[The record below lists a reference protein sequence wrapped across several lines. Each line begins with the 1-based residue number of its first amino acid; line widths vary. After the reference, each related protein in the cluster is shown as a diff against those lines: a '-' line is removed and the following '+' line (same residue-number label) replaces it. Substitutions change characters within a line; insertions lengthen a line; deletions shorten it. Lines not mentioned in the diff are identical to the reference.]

1 MDLEIEQ
8 PSNEDSEVQDVSSE
22 IVENEVSDASADEP
36 QRAESD
42 EDDYEV
48 GDDKYRIPKT
58 LKAHLDE
65 LKAGNLRNEDYTQ
78 KTQSVAEQR
87 RAFEAE
93 RQQFAQ
99 QQQLASQH
107 IEKVAEIKAIDRQL
121 AQYQKLDWNAL
132 VDADP
137 VHAMKLDRQM
147 RDLQEQRGQSVAAIE
162 QATARSSYES
172 QQETARR
179 IYEAKATLSK
189 DIQGYGTPAVM
200 KELGATAKAFGY
212 RDEELANVN
221 DPRAVKLL
229 YEASQ
234 YRKLMAKAKTA
245 EKPEVKPITR
255 IAGASATAQKDPS
268 VMSDKEFAAFRRR
281 QIAQRR

>member
-1 MDLEIEQ
+1 MEPELEQ
-8 PSNEDSEVQDVSSE
+8 PTTVDSEDQEQPEIVDNDVSNS
-22 IVENEVSDASADEP
+22 SADEP
-36 QRAESD
+36 QAVESD

-48 GDDKYRIPKT
+48 GDEKYRIPKT

-121 AQYQKLDWNAL
+121 EQYQKLDWNAL

-137 VHAMKLDRQM
+137 VNAMKLDRQM
-147 RDLQEQRGQSVAAIE
+147 RELQQQRGASVAAVE
-162 QATARSSYES
+162 QAQARTSYES

-179 IYEAKATLSK
+179 IHEAKATLTK
-189 DIQGYGTPAVM
+189 EIQGYGTPEVM

-212 RDEELANVN
+212 RDDEVASAN
-221 DPRAVKLL
+221 DPRTAKLPD
-229 YEASQ
+229 EASQ
-234 YRKLMAKAKTA
+234 PRKPLAKAKTA

-255 IAGASATAQKDPS
+255 IAGAGATASKDPS
-268 VMSDKEFAAFRRR
+268 AMSDAEFAKWRQR

>member
-1 MDLEIEQ
+1 MEADIEQ
-8 PSNEDSEVQDVSSE
+8 PSNEDSEVQTNESE
-22 IVENEVSDASADEP
+22 IVEDQVSDTSADEP
-36 QRAESD
+36 TQAESD

-48 GDDKYRIPKT
+48 GDDKYRIPKA

-93 RQQFAQ
+93 RQAFVQ
-99 QQQLASQH
+99 QQQLQAQH
-107 IEKVAEIKAIDRQL
+107 LDKVAEIKAIDRQL
-121 AQYQKLDWNAL
+121 AQYHKLDWNAL

-137 VHAMKLDRQM
+137 VNAMKLDRQM
-147 RDLQEQRGQSVAAIE
+147 RELQEQRGQSVAAIE
-162 QATARSSYES
+162 QANARSNHET
-172 QQETARR
+172 QQATARR
-179 IYEAKATLSK
+179 IQEARETLSK
-189 DIQGYGTPAVM
+189 EITGYGTPEVM
-200 KELGATAKAFGY
+200 KDLGETAKAFGY
-212 RDEELANVN
+212 KPEELANVN

-234 YRKLMAKAKTA
+234 YRKLVAKSKAA

-255 IAGASATAQKDPS
+255 IAGAGATAAKDPGS
-268 VMSDKEFAAFRRR
+268 MSDAEFAQWRKR